1 MSSVLVVTPLVVAS
15 WPLLSAAITAAVGTM
30 GFAAAQNQ
38 QGARVRQ
45 INDASPKVRAE
56 IELEDSEILAGTGA
70 TGELMV
76 VERDGIRAI
85 FSRDAR
91 GALKLCVEGSGQS
104 KAELKRIGEAL
115 VGRVTQQYAYHRLVS
130 ELKERQMTIIQERV
144 GEDQS
149 IHIRVRSG

>member
-1 MSSVLVVTPLVVAS
+1 MSSILVVTPLVVAS
-15 WPLLSAAITAAVGTM
+15 WPLMSAAITAAVGTM

-38 QGARVRQ
+38 GARVRQ
-45 INDASPKVRAE
+45 IIDPKTRAE
-56 IELEDSEILAGTGA
+56 IELEDSEILAGSAGS
-70 TGELMV
+70 GEQMI

-91 GALKLCVEGSGQS
+91 GALKLCIEGTGQS
-104 KAELKRIGEAL
+104 KAELKRIGETL

-130 ELKERQMTIIQERV
+130 ELKERRMTILDERV
-144 GEDQS
+144 GNDQA

>member
-1 MSSVLVVTPLVVAS
+1 MSSVLVAVPLVVAS
-15 WPLLSAAITAAVGTM
+15 WPLLSAAITAAVSTM
-30 GFAAAQNQ
+30 GFAAAQNR
-38 QGARVRQ
+38 QGVHILQAT
-45 INDASPKVRAE
+45 DPKIRAE
-56 IELEDSEILAGTGA
+56 IELEDSEILAGTGV
-70 TGELMV
+70 TGEQMV

-130 ELKERQMTIIQERV
+130 ELKERQMTILQERV
-144 GEDQS
+144 GEDQA

>member
-1 MSSVLVVTPLVVAS
+1 MSTVIVVAAPLVVAS
-15 WPLLSAAITAAVGTM
+15 WPLLSAAITAAIGTM

-38 QGARVRQ
+38 GPRVRQ
-45 INDASPKVRAE
+45 MIDPKTRAE
-56 IELEDSEILAGTGA
+56 IEIEDSEILEGSAGS
-70 TGELMV
+70 GEQLV

-91 GALKLCVEGSGQS
+91 GGLKLCVEGSGHS
-104 KAELKRIGEAL
+104 KAELKRIGETL

-130 ELKERQMTIIQERV
+130 ELKDRRMTILDERV
-144 GEDQS
+144 GEDQA

>member
-1 MSSVLVVTPLVVAS
+1 MSSILVVTPLVVAS

-38 QGARVRQ
+38 GPRVRQ
-45 INDASPKVRAE
+45 MIDTKTRAE
-56 IELEDSEILAGTGA
+56 IELADSEILAGTAGS
-70 TGELMV
+70 GEQMV
-76 VERDGIRAI
+76 VERDGIRAV

-104 KAELKRIGEAL
+104 KAELKRLGEAL
-115 VGRVTQQYAYHRLVS
+115 VGRVTQQYAYHKLVS
-130 ELKERQMTIIQERV
+130 ELKDRRMTILQERV
-144 GEDQS
+144 GDDQA

>member
-1 MSSVLVVTPLVVAS
+1 MSTILVVTPLVVAS
-15 WPLLSAAITAAVGTM
+15 WPLMSAAITAAVGTM

-38 QGARVRQ
+38 GPRVRQ
-45 INDASPKVRAE
+45 IIDPKTRAE
-56 IELEDSEILAGTGA
+56 IELEDSEILAGSAGS
-70 TGELMV
+70 GEQMV

-91 GALKLCVEGSGQS
+91 GALKLCIEGSGQT
-104 KAELKRIGEAL
+104 KAELKRIGETL

-130 ELKERQMTIIQERV
+130 ELKNRQMTILDERV
-144 GEDQS
+144 GEDQA

>member
-1 MSSVLVVTPLVVAS
+1 MSSILVVTPLVVAS

-38 QGARVRQ
+38 GPRVRQ
-45 INDASPKVRAE
+45 MIDPKTRAE
-56 IELEDSEILAGTGA
+56 IELEDSEILAGTAGS
-70 TGELMV
+70 GEQMV

-91 GALKLCVEGSGQS
+91 GALKLCIEGSGQS

-130 ELKERQMTIIQERV
+130 ELKDRRMTILQERV
-144 GEDQS
+144 GDDQA